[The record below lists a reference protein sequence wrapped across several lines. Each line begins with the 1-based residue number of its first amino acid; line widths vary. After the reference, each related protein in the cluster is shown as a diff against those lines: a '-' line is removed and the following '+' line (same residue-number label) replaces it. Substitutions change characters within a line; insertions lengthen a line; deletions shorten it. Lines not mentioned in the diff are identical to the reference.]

1 MARRKNTKRIDP
13 RYFMDEKTDIIKEQI
28 EEIISEE
35 LNEMDIPDLDDDG
48 GKYRYAKSMFYSNLA
63 RVLDEFV
70 KESGGK
76 FDESMKMRII
86 RGAAKVLG
94 DRKQ

>member
-1 MARRKNTKRIDP
+1 MKIT
-13 RYFMDEKTDIIKEQI
+13 KEQLK
-28 EEIISEE
+28 EIISEE
-35 LNEMDIPDLDDDG
+35 LDEMNIPDLDDDG
-48 GKYRYAKSMFYSNLA
+48 GKYRYAKSMFYDNL
-63 RVLDEFV
+63 RRILDEFV

-76 FDESMKMRII
+76 FDKSMKMRIL

>member
-1 MARRKNTKRIDP
+1 MKITR
-13 RYFMDEKTDIIKEQI
+13 EQLKQ
-28 EEIISEE
+28 IISEE
-35 LNEMDIPDLDDDG
+35 LNEMDIPDSDG
-48 GKYRYAKSMFYSNLA
+48 DAGKYRYAKNTFYNNL
-63 RVLDEFV
+63 RRILDEFV

>member
-1 MARRKNTKRIDP
+1 VKIT
-13 RYFMDEKTDIIKEQI
+13 KEQLK
-28 EEIISEE
+28 EIISEE
-35 LNEMDIPDLDDDG
+35 LNEMDIPDLDDDA
-48 GKYRYAKSMFYSNLA
+48 GKYRYAKNTFYNNLR

>member
-1 MARRKNTKRIDP
+1 MKIT
-13 RYFMDEKTDIIKEQI
+13 KEQLK
-28 EEIISEE
+28 EIISEE
-35 LNEMDIPDLDDDG
+35 LNEMDIPDHDGDG
-48 GKYRYAKSMFYSNLA
+48 GRYRYAKEMFYMQL
-63 RVLDEFV
+63 RRILDEFV

-76 FDESMKMRII
+76 FDESMKMRIL

>member
-1 MARRKNTKRIDP
+1 MKIT
-13 RYFMDEKTDIIKEQI
+13 KEQLKQ
-28 EEIISEE
+28 IISEE
-35 LNEMDIPDLDDDG
+35 LNEMDIPDSDG
-48 GKYRYAKSMFYSNLA
+48 DAGKYRYAKNTFYNNL
-63 RVLDEFV
+63 RRILDEFV

>member
-1 MARRKNTKRIDP
+1 MKIT
-13 RYFMDEKTDIIKEQI
+13 KEQLK
-28 EEIISEE
+28 EIISEE
-35 LNEMDIPDLDDDG
+35 LNEMDIPDLDDDA
-48 GKYRYAKSMFYSNLA
+48 GKYRYAKNTFYNNLR

>member
-1 MARRKNTKRIDP
+1 MKIT
-13 RYFMDEKTDIIKEQI
+13 KEQLKQ
-28 EEIISEE
+28 IISEE

-48 GKYRYAKSMFYSNLA
+48 GKYRYAKNMFYNNLT
-63 RVLDEFV
+63 RVLDEFI

-76 FDESMKMRII
+76 FDKSMKMRII

>member
-1 MARRKNTKRIDP
+1 MKIT
-13 RYFMDEKTDIIKEQI
+13 KEQLKQ
-28 EEIISEE
+28 IISEE
-35 LNEMDIPDLDDDG
+35 LDEMNIPDLDDDG
-48 GKYRYAKSMFYSNLA
+48 GKYRYAKNMFYSNLA

-70 KESGGK
+70 KESDGK

>member
-1 MARRKNTKRIDP
+1 MKITKS
-13 RYFMDEKTDIIKEQI
+13 KLK
-28 EEIISEE
+28 EIILEE
-35 LNEMDIPDLDDDG
+35 LSEMDIPDLDGDA
-48 GKYRYAKSMFYSNLA
+48 GKYRYAKDTFYNNL
-63 RVLDEFV
+63 RRILDEFV

-94 DRKQ
+94 DREQ

>member
-1 MARRKNTKRIDP
+1 MKIT
-13 RYFMDEKTDIIKEQI
+13 KEQLK
-28 EEIISEE
+28 EIISEE

-48 GKYRYAKSMFYSNLA
+48 GKYRYAKNTFYSNLT
-63 RVLDEFV
+63 RVLDVFV
-70 KESGGK
+70 EESGGK

>member
-1 MARRKNTKRIDP
+1 MKIT
-13 RYFMDEKTDIIKEQI
+13 KEQLK
-28 EEIISEE
+28 EIISEE
-35 LNEMDIPDLDDDG
+35 LNEMNIPDLDDDG
-48 GKYRYAKSMFYSNLA
+48 GKYRYAKSMFYDNLA

-76 FDESMKMRII
+76 FDKSMKMRIL

>member
-1 MARRKNTKRIDP
+1 MKIT
-13 RYFMDEKTDIIKEQI
+13 KEQLK
-28 EEIISEE
+28 EIISEE
-35 LNEMDIPDLDDDG
+35 LNEMDIPSSGDG
-48 GKYRYAKSMFYSNLA
+48 DAGRYRYAKDMFYNNL
-63 RVLDEFV
+63 RRILDEFV

>member
-1 MARRKNTKRIDP
+1 MKIT
-13 RYFMDEKTDIIKEQI
+13 KEQLKQ
-28 EEIISEE
+28 IISEE
-35 LNEMDIPDLDDDG
+35 LNEMDIPDLDDDA
-48 GKYRYAKSMFYSNLA
+48 GKYRYAKNTFYNNLR

>member
-1 MARRKNTKRIDP
+1 MKIT
-13 RYFMDEKTDIIKEQI
+13 KEQLKQ
-28 EEIISEE
+28 IISEE
-35 LNEMDIPDLDDDG
+35 LNEMDIPDSDG
-48 GKYRYAKSMFYSNLA
+48 DAGKYRYAKNTFYNNL
-63 RVLDEFV
+63 RRILDEFV

-76 FDESMKMRII
+76 FDKSMKMRIL

>member
-1 MARRKNTKRIDP
+1 MKITK
-13 RYFMDEKTDIIKEQI
+13 EQLKQIIK
-28 EEIISEE
+28 EE

-48 GKYRYAKSMFYSNLA
+48 GKYRYAKNMFYDNLT
-63 RVLDEFV
+63 RVLDEFI

-76 FDESMKMRII
+76 FDKSMKMRII